1 VVQIQMTDR
10 YRQLV
15 NTPIGKLITRQVGLP
30 APPHLERWNSTPPTP
45 PVISG
50 PVLLGAPG
58 NGRLAAELTRI
69 LAALDAETL
78 TPMDDALRTAAAA
91 ASLRAGIFNPDT
103 AAPEQRF
110 KALVLDATGIAS
122 SEALSD
128 AYAFLHPAI
137 RRVMSSGRVIVLG
150 TPPDQCAAPAE
161 AIAQRAL
168 EGLVRAIGKEVK
180 KGATAQLIYVAP
192 KAKGQLESTLRFF
205 LSPKSAFVSGQVV
218 QIGKRVAPQG
228 SFDWQSPLAG
238 KVALVTGAARGIG
251 AAIAEVLARD
261 GAHVVGLDVAPME
274 PALLALMA
282 ALGGSSIT
290 ADITAADA
298 PTLIADDLEQSHGG
312 VDIVVHNAGV
322 TRDKTLGRMTPEQ
335 WSGLMAINLTAPQRI
350 NEELLTRGLIH
361 ANGRIV
367 GVSSISGIAGNA
379 GQTNYSTSKAG
390 VIGMVQSG
398 APALAKQGL
407 TINAVAPGFIETQ
420 MTAAMP
426 FALREA
432 GRRMNSVSQG
442 GLPIDVAET
451 IAWYANPGSGG
462 VTGNVVRV
470 CGQSL
475 LGA

>member
-1 VVQIQMTDR
+1 MSDR
-10 YRQLV
+10 YQQLA
-15 NTPIGKLITRQVGLP
+15 NTPIGKLVTKQVGLP
-30 APPHLERWNSTPPTP
+30 APPRLERYQPGQ

-58 NGRLAAELTRI
+58 PSRLAAELTRI
-69 LAALDAETL
+69 LTDIDAETL
-78 TPMDDALRTAAAA
+78 TPMDEKLRTAAAHA
-91 ASLRAGIFNPDT
+91 GLRAGIFNPD
-103 AAPEQRF
+103 AAPPEQRF
-110 KALVLDATGIAS
+110 KALVLDATGIES
-122 SEALSD
+122 SQELEQ

-137 RRVMSSGRVIVLG
+137 RRVMTSGRVIVLG
-150 TPPDQCAAPAE
+150 TPPEQCSQPAA

-180 KGATAQLIYVAP
+180 KGATAQLIYVSPRAE
-192 KAKGQLESTLRFF
+192 AQLESTMRFF

-218 QIGKRVAPQG
+218 RIGKRVAGTGGVG
-228 SFDWQSPLAG
+228 SFDWDAPLAG

-261 GAHVVGLDVAPME
+261 GAHVVGLDVAPMTE
-274 PALLALMA
+274 ELIEVTA

-290 ADITAADA
+290 ADITDDDA
-298 PTLIADDLEQSHGG
+298 PATIAQRLEQAHGG
-312 VDIVVHNAGV
+312 VDVVVHNAGV

-350 NEELLTRGLIH
+350 TEELLTRELVRP
-361 ANGRIV
+361 NGRIV
-367 GVSSISGIAGNA
+367 GVASISGIAGNA

-390 VIGMVQSG
+390 VIGMVQAT

-462 VTGNVVRV
+462 VNGNIVRV

-475 LGA
+475 IGA

>member
-1 VVQIQMTDR
+1 LVQ
-10 YRQLV
+10 
-15 NTPIGKLITRQVGLP
+15 
-30 APPHLERWNSTPPTP
+30 
-45 PVISG
+45 
-50 PVLLGAPG
+50 
-58 NGRLAAELTRI
+58 I
-69 LAALDAETL
+69 LAAVDAETL
-78 TPMDDALRTAAAA
+78 TPMDDALRTAAARA
-91 ASLRAGIFNPDT
+91 GLRAGIFNPD
-103 AAPEQRF
+103 AAPPEQRF
-110 KALVLDATGIAS
+110 KALVLDATGIES
-122 SEALSD
+122 SGGLSD

-137 RRVMSSGRVIVLG
+137 RRVMTSGRVIVLG
-150 TPPDQCAAPAE
+150 TPPEQCAQPAA

-192 KAKGQLESTLRFF
+192 RAEAQLESTLRFF

-218 QIGKRVAPQG
+218 RVGKRVAGAGGTG
-228 SFDWQSPLAG
+228 SIDWESPLAG

-261 GAHVVGLDVAPME
+261 GAHVVGLDVAPMAE
-274 PALLALMA
+274 ELIEVTA

-290 ADITAADA
+290 ADITDADA
-298 PTLIADDLEQSHGG
+298 PATIAQRLEQAHGG

-350 NEELLTRGLIH
+350 TEELLTRELLRP
-361 ANGRIV
+361 NGRIV

-390 VIGMVQSG
+390 VIGMVEVT
-398 APALAKQGL
+398 AAALAKRGV

-451 IAWYANPGSGG
+451 IAWYANPGSAG

-475 LGA
+475 IGA